1 MPSAYTPVLSH
12 VDATA
17 DVANEGCTPAE
28 LAATTAHAATAARP
42 TIATTT
48 GTLRR
53 DRRDDVGFA
62 TSGAACDAICR
73 GDGGEDRRP
82 RALYLDENGLGARTR
97 SSGIGARRTAMLG
110 SLSGAL
116 A

>member
-1 MPSAYTPVLSH
+1 M
-12 VDATA
+12 
-17 DVANEGCTPAE
+17 
-28 LAATTAHAATAARP
+28 
-42 TIATTT
+42 IATTT
-48 GTLRR
+48 GALRC
-53 DRRDDVGFA
+53 DRRDDVGFVA

>member
-1 MPSAYTPVLSH
+1 MPFASTPVVPH

-17 DVANEGCTPAE
+17 DVANEGTPVAE
-28 LAATTAHAATAARP
+28 VAETTTHAVTARQ
-42 TIATTT
+42 TTATTT
-48 GTLRR
+48 GALRR
-53 DRRDDVGFA
+53 DPRDDVGFA